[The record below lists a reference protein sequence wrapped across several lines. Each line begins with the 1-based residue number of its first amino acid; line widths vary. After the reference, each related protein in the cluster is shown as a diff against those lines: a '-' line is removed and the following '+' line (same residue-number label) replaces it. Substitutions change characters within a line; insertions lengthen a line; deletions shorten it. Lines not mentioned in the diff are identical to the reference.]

1 MTCQEFARRLGDY
14 VDDDMSTDARS
25 EYDRHAA
32 SCRDCTAY
40 LQSYRLTIRIA
51 QVFWQDR
58 TARPRQTSF
67 L

>member
-1 MTCQEFARRLGDY
+1 MICQEFTRRLGDY

-40 LQSYRLTIRIA
+40 LRSYRLTIRIA
-51 QVFWQDR
+51 QACCQDR
-58 TARPRQTSF
+58 AARIQETGFS
-67 L
+67 